1 MTRRWI
7 RLPVALLAAIG
18 LFVASPLSA
27 EAEDTA
33 SAEETQQPEAVEEQV
48 QDEVDQEAAERRKA
62 MFAEARSALDSTN
75 AALKALDEDKTKEA
89 LDALA
94 LATGKLEILLA
105 RDPDLALAPVDVRYM
120 THDVYAT
127 ADEIRAAR
135 KQVEELLEDGKVQEA
150 RALLS
155 GLASEYIISVRSI
168 PLATYPD
175 AIKAVTP
182 LIDKGETEEAKLA
195 LRRVLNTLVVTDRVI
210 SLPVVRARHMLG
222 AAEKLINKE
231 DRSEEETEAIG
242 VLLKNARD
250 QLEMAEA
257 LGYGDEGD
265 FKKFR
270 EQIEELEGKIAA
282 HEPTKGVFGRL
293 RETLD
298 NLEAS
303 LLD

>member
-7 RLPVALLAAIG
+7 RLPIALLAAIG

-27 EAEDTA
+27 EAEDTMGT
-33 SAEETQQPEAVEEQV
+33 EEEQQPEAVEEQV
-48 QDEVDQEAAERRKA
+48 QVEVDQEAAERRKA
-62 MFAEARSALDSTN
+62 MFEEARSALDATN
-75 AALKALDEDKTKEA
+75 AALKALDEGKTKEA

-120 THDVYAT
+120 THDLYAT
-127 ADEIRAAR
+127 VDQIRAAR
-135 KQVEELLEDGKVQEA
+135 KRVEELLEDGKVQEA

-155 GLASEYIISVRSI
+155 GLASEYIISVRNI

-182 LIDKGETEEAKLA
+182 LIDNGETEEAKLA
-195 LRRVLNTLVVTDRVI
+195 LRKVLATLVVTDRVI

-222 AAEKLINKE
+222 AAEKLIDKE

-242 VLLKNARD
+242 VLLQDARD

-257 LGYGDEGD
+257 LGYGEEAD

-270 EQIEELEGKIAA
+270 GQIAELEGRIAA
-282 HEPTKGVFGRL
+282 QEPTKGTFERL

-298 NLEAS
+298 DLQTS
-303 LLD
+303 FFD